1 MRNSLIFVTSWSR
14 FLFGIQVGHPY
25 LAAIFTEG
33 GQVDVILFIT
43 MGGSQLHTNK
53 VIIWMSEAVLHIGLG
68 GCFLLSLT
76 ACQVDAPSTTT
87 PEVESLRVSPTWTA
101 SHTQV
106 PSNAPIEAPQ
116 ISPIAS
122 ATESPVQLRVPT
134 ATSTPAQDFY
144 EPAGC
149 WQPPDD
155 YTRLIINDQSLN
167 TRTYNMLQQAA
178 LLYDGE
184 IDVAGEAIIRGS
196 YRNDTLESID
206 PHLGGGV
213 VDISVTRPKTDK
225 VLYSEVE
232 PLIRALRTVGFAAW
246 LRDSDESGSG
256 SGVYIHAIAIG
267 DIDLSPADQEQL
279 TGSGGYLRGNASQLI
294 ISGNSGHDQHGGP
307 VICRWMVDA
316 GYADSPASTPI
327 PTPEIPWQ
335 ERLRLAALAY
345 EAPYPED
352 AEEIARSLNF
362 LDGKTESA
370 ENICGPLAA
379 AILRDAG
386 LLPTQPGPVQDLKSY
401 WQARPIDNGR
411 PWSLFSERDYEV
423 FHFDTPLAE
432 FDFKAWPLQPADF
445 LYTYAKGS
453 GFEHMFVVTEVD
465 AEGRAYTVT
474 NQYQS
479 WGNPIWG
486 SMLILRYLLYDPQSP
501 GDGII
506 YNEWSNSRLGQTGHN
521 GFDVLRKRGLDAG
534 NQYAYTVRPG
544 DTLPELAARFGTTIE
559 NLEEANPGLDLANLQ
574 VNQPL
579 TIPIPPYTQGSSES
593 VQERLP

>member
-1 MRNSLIFVTSWSR
+1 
-14 FLFGIQVGHPY
+14 
-25 LAAIFTEG
+25 
-33 GQVDVILFIT
+33 
-43 MGGSQLHTNK
+43 MGGSQFNTYK
-53 VIIWMSEAVLHIGLG
+53 VIIWVSKTVSQIGLG
-68 GCFLLSLT
+68 VCFLLGVT
-76 ACQVDAPSTTT
+76 ACQVDAPPPAT
-87 PEVESLRVSPTWTA
+87 PEVESLLVSPTWTA
-101 SHTQV
+101 SYTQV
-106 PSNAPIEAPQ
+106 PANAPIEAPL
-116 ISPIAS
+116 ISPTAA
-122 ATESPVQLRVPT
+122 ATDSPGQLRVPT
-134 ATSTPAQDFY
+134 ATSTPAPDFY

-155 YTRLIINDQSLN
+155 YTRLTINDQTLN
-167 TRTYNMLQQAA
+167 TRTHKMLQQAA
-178 LLYDGE
+178 LLYDGV

-196 YRNDTLESID
+196 YRNDTLDSID
-206 PHLGGGV
+206 PHLGGGT
-213 VDISVTRPKTDK
+213 VDISVTRPKTDH
-225 VLYSEVE
+225 VLYSEIE

-246 LRDSDESGSG
+246 LRNDETGSG
-256 SGVYIHAIAIG
+256 SGFYIHAIAIG

-279 TGSGGYLRGNASQLI
+279 TGTGGYLRSNDSQPVY
-294 ISGNSGHDQHGGP
+294 SGNSGLDQHGGP
-307 VICRWMVDA
+307 VICRWMVEA
-316 GYADSPASTPI
+316 GYADLPASTPI
-327 PTPEIPWQ
+327 PTPDLPWQ
-335 ERLRLAALAY
+335 ERLRQAALAY

-362 LDGKTESA
+362 LDGKSESA

-432 FDFKAWPLQPADF
+432 FDFNTWPLQPADF
-445 LYTYAKGS
+445 LYTYAKDS

-521 GFDVLRKRGLDAG
+521 GFDVLRKRGMEAG
-534 NQYAYTVRPG
+534 KQYDYNVRPG
-544 DTLPELAARFGTTIE
+544 DTLPELADRFGATIE
-559 NLEEANPGLDLANLQ
+559 SLVQANPGLDLANLQ
-574 VNQPL
+574 VGQPL
-579 TIPIPPYTQGSSES
+579 TISIPLYLPGSPEPA
-593 VQERLP
+593 QEGLP